1 MLMTKPQELKK
12 KYVVLSCTTLSE
24 QKSSGDEYARL
35 LELAAYD
42 KEFRE
47 WQLEVDRL
55 LRLKLAKKSD
65 KSQILY
71 EAVSKQEGIS
81 EALDVFQQE
90 RELYENLS
98 SLFAKVGLL

>member
-1 MLMTKPQELKK
+1 MLTIKPEELK
-12 KYVVLSCTTLSE
+12 KYVVLSCTTLAE

-35 LELAAYD
+35 LELAAHD

-55 LRLKLAKKSD
+55 LRLKLSRKSD

-90 RELYENLS
+90 RELYEKLS

>member
-1 MLMTKPQELKK
+1 MLITKPQELKK

-24 QKSSGDEYARL
+24 RKSPGDEYARL

-55 LRLKLAKKSD
+55 LRLKLAKESD
-65 KSQILY
+65 RSQTLY
-71 EAVSKQEGIS
+71 EAVSRQEGIS

-90 RELYENLS
+90 RELYEKLN
-98 SLFAKVGLL
+98 SLFVKVGLI